1 MSPRNYLLEN
11 IKQSLWSH
19 TGLTYFLRLYPGLL
33 LKKVKK
39 SVSFL
44 YPHPH
49 PPPPP
54 IPDKQVFR
62 FFTES
67 AKLLFPDNLKNT
79 ASILKEPTPT
89 GVSKN

>member
-1 MSPRNYLLEN
+1 MSPRNYLLKYLLEN
-11 IKQSLWSH
+11 IKQSLRSH

-33 LKKVKK
+33 LKK
-39 SVSFL
+39 
-44 YPHPH
+44 
-49 PPPPP
+49 
-54 IPDKQVFR
+54 DKQVFR

-67 AKLLFPDNLKNT
+67 AKLLFRDNLKNT

>member
-1 MSPRNYLLEN
+1 MLEN

-33 LKKVKK
+33 LKKDKQ
-39 SVSFL
+39 SFSFL
-44 YPHPH
+44 YP
-49 PPPPP
+49 PPPQ

-67 AKLLFPDNLKNT
+67 AKLLFRDNLKNT